1 MTLKLTEAERK
12 IYKAEKLK
20 KNMQNYYEKHR
31 EEHKQKCGQT
41 ILEKY
46 KNDPNFRRI
55 HIEKVKA
62 RQLLKKEFKN
72 LCSID
77 FF

>member
-1 MTLKLTEAERK
+1 MTLKLSPEERK
-12 IYKAEKLK
+12 KYKADKLK

-31 EEHKQKCGQT
+31 EEHKQKCSQT

-46 KNDPNFRRI
+46 KNDPNFRRN

-62 RQLLKKEFKN
+62 RQLMKKEFKN
-72 LCSID
+72 LCSIN

>member
-1 MTLKLTEAERK
+1 MTLKLSEAERK

-31 EEHKQKCGQT
+31 EEHKQKCGKT

-46 KNDPNFRRI
+46 KNDPNFRRK
-55 HIEKVKA
+55 HI
-62 RQLLKKEFKN
+62 
-72 LCSID
+72 
-77 FF
+77 